1 METINEEKIIITQNI
16 ELLKWYFDK
25 NKNILK
31 DIEKEKIF
39 NLLSACIYEDPLVF
53 FRIFLFIANT
63 RKTDEQEIVFKT
75 IVHFVGILVPEVVM
89 ANIEKFI
96 QFGSKTDVLYYI
108 KVPALTKRIVIWV
121 NHKSNSDED
130 FKTLYQ
136 GTLIKSKINRE
147 INYTLENKNY
157 ISLLEKILDDSK
169 FNGIQL

>member
-108 KVPALTKRIVIWV
+108 KVPALTKRIVTWV
-121 NHKSNSDED
+121 NHKSKTDKD
-130 FKTLYQ
+130 FKTLYN
-136 GTLIKSKINRE
+136 GTLIDTKITKQISYNLE
-147 INYTLENKNY
+147 KNNYVL
-157 ISLLEKILDDSK
+157 LLEKILDDSL